1 MQPKLEK
8 KRAGTRGFI
17 RKRYWIPSVVLILI
31 MGFIGVGTQWTP
43 KITVFLL
50 KSFIETAS
58 RDTNRKDAMISDGI
72 THVADVPYADEGR
85 NDSTLDIYYPSVTT
99 EILPVVLW
107 VHGGGWVLGD
117 KEDIA
122 DYAIQLAEQGY
133 VVVSMNYALA
143 PDTKYPIPVI
153 QTNQALTYVKNHADE
168 FQGDPENIFLAGNS
182 AGAQIA
188 SQTAAVVTNP
198 SLAKLMNI
206 MPTVDPEELR
216 GVLLFCGPYNLSTVA
231 NTGFPL
237 IRTFLWSYTGIKTF
251 EDYPR
256 LDEMSTVLQATTE
269 YPPAFITSGNDDPL
283 TSQSVELAQVLKRLD
298 VDAETLF
305 FSTSSEKLGHDYQF
319 DLESEAGQQAMQSAV
334 RFMQQYSR

>member
-1 MQPKLEK
+1 LQPKLEK
-8 KRAGTRGFI
+8 KRAGTRGFR
-17 RKRYWIPSVVLILI
+17 RKRYWIPCGVLMLI
-31 MGFIGVGTQWTP
+31 IGFIGIGTQWTP

-50 KSFIETAS
+50 KSLIEIAS
-58 RDTNRKDAMISDGI
+58 PDAISKDTMVSEGI
-72 THVADVPYADEGR
+72 TRIADVPYADEGR
-85 NDSTLDIYYPSVTT
+85 NDSTLNIYYPSVTS
-99 EILPVVLW
+99 EPLPVVLW

-122 DYAIQLAEQGY
+122 DYAVQIAKQGY

-143 PDTKYPIPVI
+143 PDSKYPTPVI
-153 QTNQALTYVKNHADE
+153 QTNQALTYVKNHASE
-168 FQGDPENIFLAGNS
+168 FQGDSENIFLAGNS

-206 MPTVDPEELR
+206 TPTAQPEELR

-231 NTGFPL
+231 ETGFPL

-256 LDEMSTVLQATTE
+256 LDEMSTVLQATAE
-269 YPPAFITSGNDDPL
+269 YPPAFITSGNDDLL
-283 TSQSVELAQVLKRLD
+283 TKQSIELAQVLKRLD

-319 DLESEAGQQAMQSAV
+319 DLESEAGQQAMHSAV